1 MGNFFFDVVL
11 SLNFYQTKKVIRA
24 FISVNS
30 KPHFNTFYA
39 NVLTPENVRKSLVF

>member
-39 NVLTPENVRKSLVF
+39 VLTPENVRKPLVF